1 MSIESI
7 AGLIIV
13 VAGMGLIIFFSLPL
27 TNKKRTVFRPIPAF
41 QRLRRGIGLAV
52 EQGTR
57 LHISLG
63 KGDLLSSNN
72 TSALVGLTTLER
84 IARLSTASDRPTIA
98 TSGSGSLAILS
109 QDSLRAAYR
118 IANAA
123 EQYDP
128 DRGRLAGPT
137 PFSYITGMLPVVRG
151 EHVSTHLLIGNFGP
165 EIGIV
170 TDAADQA
177 SAFTLASSDSLPAQA
192 VLYATTQEPL
202 IGEELYAIP
211 AYLQAG
217 TIYSASVRAQD
228 FLRWG
233 LAGVVVLG
241 AILKLVG
248 VI

>member
-7 AGLIIV
+7 AGLVIV
-13 VAGMGLIIFFSLPL
+13 VAGMVLILVFSLPFM
-27 TNKKRTVFRPIPAF
+27 NKKKTIFRPIPAF
-41 QRLRRGIGLAV
+41 QHLRRGIGLAV

-72 TSALVGLTTLER
+72 TSALVGLTALER
-84 IARLSTASDRPTIA
+84 VARLSTASDRPTIA

-109 QDSLRAAYR
+109 QDSLHAAYR
-118 IANAA
+118 TANAA

-137 PFSYITGMLPVVRG
+137 PFSYVAGVLPVVRS

-165 EIGIV
+165 EIGLV
-170 TDAADQA
+170 TDEADQV
-177 SAFTLASSDSLPAQA
+177 SAFTLAGSDSLPAQA

-202 IGEELYAIP
+202 IGEELYAVP
-211 AYLQAG
+211 AYMQSG
-217 TIYSASVRAQD
+217 PIHTASLRAQD
-228 FLRWG
+228 ILRWG
-233 LAGVVVLG
+233 IAGAVLVG
-241 AILKLVG
+241 VILKLVG
-248 VI
+248 VL

>member
-7 AGLIIV
+7 AGLVIV
-13 VAGMGLIIFFSLPL
+13 VAGMVMILVFSLPFM
-27 TNKKRTVFRPIPAF
+27 NKKKTIFRPIPAF
-41 QRLRRGIGLAV
+41 QHLRRGIGLAV

-72 TSALVGLTTLER
+72 TSALVGLTALER
-84 IARLSTASDRPTIA
+84 VARLSTASDRPTIA

-109 QDSLRAAYR
+109 QDSLHAAYR
-118 IANAA
+118 ISNAA

-137 PFSYITGMLPVVRG
+137 PFSYVAGVLPVVRS

-165 EIGIV
+165 EIGLV
-170 TDAADQA
+170 TDEADQV
-177 SAFTLASSDSLPAQA
+177 SAFTLAGSDSLPAQA

-202 IGEELYAIP
+202 IGEELYAVP
-211 AYLQAG
+211 AYMQSGPLH
-217 TIYSASVRAQD
+217 TASLRAQD
-228 FLRWG
+228 ILRWG
-233 LAGVVVLG
+233 VAGAVLVG
-241 AILKLVG
+241 VILKLVG
-248 VI
+248 VL